1 MTSPNSGLTC
11 NPSFQEV
18 KKTVEFSC
26 ASSVPNSRTGGYST
40 RYNEEEYEYVDT
52 VYNEHVP
59 TLTNGT
65 LREKWDNSS
74 DPRFQQYN
82 VDTGQPIFENYCRT
96 DAGSDEGYF
105 QHLWEFPIA
114 HTSTREVL
122 VKYEPVYEETTSG
135 RPTTNR
141 TVATPESLAAQ
152 EGGCVRKV
160 KVINNFTLGKVS
172 TNLSGLPSGDDASF
186 IQLVGTDDVAIIF
199 TYTSDT
205 RTVLQVGDVVNGHTV
220 TDVVNFADTKADR
233 KIVHRVL
240 GDNKLKLNNIKGIQ
254 VGDNVTGYGNTKI
267 PAGTTIKSINT
278 SEKTVKLN
286 FSGDID
292 GLDRTNRNKIRTI
305 LVQDAAQNQIPDTNY
320 CWAKLGSNTTLGSKN
335 ISFKIEGPGIHYM
348 DFVSTTTSSGAWTND
363 KIFNEGGNAIFK
375 NGSTKSKTV
384 NFDGGSL
391 VIKAEPVNDGGEWDS
406 RWYIESFTGTLPKVG
421 TAFQT
426 KFDGGKDKVTI
437 HFKVTGTA
445 PTVTA
450 ASGPFTKEASYTGS
464 ISGAEIRVKAGYGI
478 IDRAAAVGIFISKR
492 KDVLY
497 TPVFRKQT
505 DLIPEGVKTLSNNF
519 PELGTLTD
527 LRNVGIENPVID
539 TNCDPF
545 LNPQVNI
552 PGGTGNQNNNIQLNS
567 SNDSTI
573 LQAIEDKID
582 EISSTSD
589 VDDMVEEIEK
599 IIKEQSSDPTV
610 DQSVLDNLSSN
621 LRKINKAEDKVA
633 KSEKKF
639 KKKFGDAD
647 RSVSQD
653 TASNKLIN
661 DILNKIGEIPDDLSV
676 LLPADVPQTID
687 TIDGENESDFNLI
700 KNAYRDLPAT
710 QDRIQFI
717 VEDLSLN
724 DDESY
729 LDYGKSSLRTTIT
742 FDVIP
747 RWLLG
752 TPTIG
757 DEISDEAE
765 LVISGTALG
774 GASPAND
781 LYLLVRDVN
790 NSGAIQSFET
800 YGGSVPQMKYTNQSG
815 TSTAVG
821 TRASFN
827 ITSASG
833 NYTATINTNTT
844 GYSVNDIILIKGG
857 VLGGSN
863 DTNDCI
869 IQITSLT
876 GGGEI
881 NQFTVTGTSTGS
893 ATFNNRSHAIEEASF
908 DVNVE
913 WSNTDATTD
922 DIYVP
927 VINDDNAGSGYRVND
942 TISIPGANLGGGT
955 NNDCLITVTEVDPE
969 GGLIDYTTST
979 AERPQTLYANISAS
993 YATNTG
999 SSVGTGATFNVLKG
1013 ENAAGSPTYFVSLN
1027 NAGTN
1032 YNKLVVP
1039 TGITVDVVDR
1049 KEGILQINN
1058 GDLNAY
1064 PSNFTVTFGVSAPSP
1079 LVVGTS
1085 YKASKISDTKFFVY
1099 TEQNFGTTNKAGTR
1113 IPPLITRIRLSESLT
1128 GISGVAFGTF
1138 GVAQTVN
1145 YLTDGGVQYVDTIDV
1160 SATGEVYPDRVWRGL
1175 GYEYQGEWIKE
1186 YEFNLITTSEN
1197 IAKSSFN
1204 EGNPI
1209 QSKPTTAKLTKKLK
1223 PKADKIEVDD
1233 TSLFLSSGY
1242 LLIPKWIRKTE
1253 NYLELGV
1260 EGVNKIVNDRNHY
1273 YYDGEEIIYY
1283 SSKTATSFEGI
1294 ERSQFNTSY
1303 LFETSP
1309 EPFAKNGG
1317 VVNSY
1322 QKGYSVQQ
1330 YWPYQPKEE

>member
-18 KKTVEFSC
+18 KKTVKFTCEST
-26 ASSVPNSRTGGYST
+26 VPDVRTGGYRT
-40 RYNEEEYEYVDT
+40 RFDEEEYDYIHT

-65 LREKWDNSS
+65 LREKWDNSN

-105 QHLWEFPIA
+105 QHLWEFP
-114 HTSTREVL
+114 STHSSERDVL
-122 VKYEPVYEETTSG
+122 VKYEPIYEDANG
-135 RPTTNR
+135 NPTTDK
-141 TVATPESLAAQ
+141 TLATAQSLLAQ
-152 EGGCVRKV
+152 QGSCVRKV
-160 KVINNFTLGKVS
+160 KVTNNFTLGKVS

-240 GDNKLKLNNIKGIQ
+240 GDNKLKLNNTKGIQ
-254 VGDNVTGYGNTKI
+254 VGDNVTGYGNTVI
-267 PAGTTIKSINT
+267 PAGTTIKSVDN
-278 SEKTVKLN
+278 SENTVKLS
-286 FSGDID
+286 FSGNID
-292 GLDRTNRNKIRTI
+292 GLNRTNRNKIRTI
-305 LVQDAAQNQIPDTNY
+305 LVQDAGQNQIPDTNY
-320 CWAKLGSNTTLGSKN
+320 CWAKLGSNTSVGVKN
-335 ISFKIEGPGIHYM
+335 ISFKVEGPGIHYM
-348 DFVSTTTSSGAWTND
+348 DFVSTTTSAGEWTNE

-375 NGSTKSKTV
+375 SGSTKSKTV
-384 NFDGGSL
+384 DFDGGSL

-406 RWYIESFTGTLPKVG
+406 RWYIESFTGTLPKIG

-426 KFDGGKDKVTI
+426 KFDGGKDKATI
-437 HFKVTGTA
+437 HFKISGTA
-445 PTVTA
+445 PTETA
-450 ASGPFTKEASYTGS
+450 QSGPFTKEATYTAS

-497 TPVFRKQT
+497 TPIFRKQT
-505 DLIPEGVKTLSNNF
+505 DLIPQEAKELAVKF
-519 PELGTLTD
+519 PGLGTLEEF
-527 LRNVGIENPVID
+527 REVGIENPIVD

-552 PGGTGNQNNNIQLNS
+552 PSGTGTQNNSIQLTS
-567 SNDSTI
+567 SNNSVV

-589 VDDMVEEIEK
+589 VDEMVEEIEK
-599 IIKEQSSDPTV
+599 IFKEQNPDPTV

-676 LLPADVPQTID
+676 LLPADIPQTID
-687 TIDGENESDFNLI
+687 TVDGENESDFNLV

-729 LDYGKSSLRTTIT
+729 LDYGKNSLRTTIT

-790 NSGAIQSFET
+790 DSGAIQEFEIF
-800 YGGSVPQMKYTNQSG
+800 GGSVPQMKYTNQSG

-827 ITSASG
+827 ITSAGG
-833 NYTATINTNTT
+833 NYTATVNTNAT
-844 GYSVNDIILIKGG
+844 GYSVNDLILIKGG
-857 VLGGSN
+857 VLGGTN
-863 DTNDCI
+863 NTNDCF

-876 GGGEI
+876 SGGEI
-881 NQFTVTGTSTGS
+881 DQFSVTGTSTGA
-893 ATFNNRSHAIEEASF
+893 ATFNNRSQVIEEAAF

-922 DIYVP
+922 DIYIP

-942 TISIPGANLGGGT
+942 TISIPGSNLGGGT

-999 SSVGTGATFNVLKG
+999 TSIGTGATFNVLKG
-1013 ENAAGSPTYFVSLN
+1013 ENATGSPTYFVSIN

-1032 YNKLVVP
+1032 YNKVVVP
-1039 TGITVDVVDR
+1039 GGVTVDVVNK
-1049 KEGILQINN
+1049 KEGIMQING
-1058 GDLNAY
+1058 GDLNEY
-1064 PSNFTVTFGVSAPSP
+1064 PSNFTVTFSSSAPSP
-1079 LVVGTS
+1079 LQTGTS

-1099 TEQNFGTTNKAGTR
+1099 TQQNFGGTNKAGTR
-1113 IPPLITRIRLSESLT
+1113 IPPLITRIRLSDSPQ

-1160 SATGEVYPDRVWRGL
+1160 TATGEVYPDRVWRGL

-1242 LLIPKWIRKTE
+1242 LMIPKWIRKTE